1 MAYRWGQRAYSVS
14 ADVAGRVM
22 EDLENGPGLTAKNL
36 VDVSRPEDAPLH
48 SVFEWNDSTAA
59 ELYRENQARRLIAS
73 IEIVRED
80 VPEVEVEE
88 KPVMIR
94 AFHALRT
101 EETEGYEHIQHIMSD
116 EEKRNR
122 LLELAKRDMN
132 IFKEKYKELKELSKV
147 FESMDEILNN

>member
-48 SVFEWNDSTAA
+48 SVFEWDDSTAA

-80 VPEVEVEE
+80 APEVEE

-132 IFKEKYKELKELSKV
+132 IFREKYKELKELSKV
-147 FESMDEILNN
+147 FDSMDEFLNN

>member
-80 VPEVEVEE
+80 VPEVEE

>member
-36 VDVSRPEDAPLH
+36 VDVSRPDDAPLH

-80 VPEVEVEE
+80 VPEVEE

>member
-1 MAYRWGQRAYSVS
+1 MAYRWGQRAYSVP

-80 VPEVEVEE
+80 VPEVKE

-147 FESMDEILNN
+147 FESMDEILNS

>member
-22 EDLENGPGLTAKNL
+22 ENLEVGPGLTAKNL
-36 VDVSRPEDAPLH
+36 VNVSRPGDAPLH
-48 SVFEWNDSTAA
+48 SLFEWDDSVAA
-59 ELYRENQARRLIAS
+59 EYYRENQARRIIAS

-80 VPEVEVEE
+80 VPEVEE

-101 EETEGYEHIQHIMSD
+101 EETEGYEHIQRIMSD

-147 FESMDEILNN
+147 FDSIDEFLNN

>member
-80 VPEVEVEE
+80 APEVEE

-101 EETEGYEHIQHIMSD
+101 EETEGYEHIQHIVSD
-116 EEKRNR
+116 EEK
-122 LLELAKRDMN
+122 E
-132 IFKEKYKELKELSKV
+132 
-147 FESMDEILNN
+147 ESSSRTR